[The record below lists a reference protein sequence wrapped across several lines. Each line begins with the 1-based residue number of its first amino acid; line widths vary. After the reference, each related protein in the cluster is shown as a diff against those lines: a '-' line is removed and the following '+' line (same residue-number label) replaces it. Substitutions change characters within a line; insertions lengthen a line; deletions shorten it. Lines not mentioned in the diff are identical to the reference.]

1 MTWVVAAVV
10 SVGATVSAAGAYMQ
24 SKAQKDALGYQEK
37 EAQMNAQLQGQMAE
51 DAIARG
57 NRDAQDYMQ
66 KAAMMKSSQKAAI
79 AANGI
84 DVSQGSPASILDD
97 TDYMAKV
104 DVGRIKDNA
113 RRETWGYKVGQTNA
127 SNTALMLDAQ
137 GDNINPGMNALMS
150 GVSSV
155 ASNWSAFSKGGSS
168 SDSKGSS
175 SSSSSSGGGK

>member
-1 MTWVVAAVV
+1 MSWAVSAVVAVG
-10 SVGATVSAAGAYMQ
+10 VGATVSAAGAYMQ

-57 NRDAQDYMQ
+57 NRDAQDHMQ

-104 DVGRIKDNA
+104 DVGRIKGNA
-113 RRETWGYKVGQTNA
+113 QREAWGYKVGQTNA

-155 ASNWSAFSKGGSS
+155 ASNWGMI
-168 SDSKGSS
+168 
-175 SSSSSSGGGK
+175 SGGGK

>member
-1 MTWVVAAVV
+1 MTWAVSAVVA
-10 SVGATVSAAGAYMQ
+10 VGATVSAAGAYMQ

-57 NRDAQDYMQ
+57 NRDAQDHMQ

-104 DVGRIKDNA
+104 DVGRIKGNA
-113 RRETWGYKVGQTNA
+113 QREAWGYKVGQTNA

-155 ASNWSAFSKGGSS
+155 ASNWGMI
-168 SDSKGSS
+168 
-175 SSSSSSGGGK
+175 SGGGK

>member
-1 MTWVVAAVV
+1 VTWAIVVVG
-10 SVGATVSAAGAYMQ
+10 VGAGISAYGSYSS

-37 EAQMNAQLQGQMAE
+37 EAEMNAQLQGKMAE

-57 NRDAQDYMQ
+57 NRDAQDHMQ

-104 DVGRIKDNA
+104 DVGRIKGNA
-113 RRETWGYKVGQTNA
+113 QREAWGYKVGQRNA
-127 SNTALMLDAQ
+127 NSTALMLDAQ
-137 GDNINPGMNALMS
+137 GDSINPGMNALMS

-155 ASNWSAFSKGGSS
+155 ASNWGMISSGGSS
-168 SDSKGSS
+168 SPSSGKGSG
-175 SSSSSSGGGK
+175 SSGGGK

>member
-1 MTWVVAAVV
+1 VTWAIVAIGVGAAV
-10 SVGATVSAAGAYMQ
+10 SAGGSYMQ

-37 EAQMNAQLQGQMAE
+37 EAEMNAQLQGQMAE

-57 NRDAQDYMQ
+57 NRDAQDHMQ
-66 KAAMMKSSQKAAI
+66 KAAIMKSSQRAAI

-104 DVGRIKDNA
+104 DVGRIKGNA
-113 RRETWGYKVGQTNA
+113 RREAWGYKVGQTNA

-168 SDSKGSS
+168 SDSKGGS